1 MASPPSFS
9 APQSNL
15 LETLAPESIDTI
27 PILSALLARLQQ
39 NPSPNS
45 ILATSPPVAT
55 PSVNLSDKD
64 REGKDKGPIT
74 TKDIPAATD
83 SLKHGLQKARA
94 LVKEL
99 PDMHRTVE
107 EQEED
112 IRELEAKIKAQRK
125 VLMDLRNVGLEVK
138 RERTSRMET

>member
-1 MASPPSFS
+1 M
-9 APQSNL
+9 
-15 LETLAPESIDTI
+15 
-27 PILSALLARLQQ
+27 
-39 NPSPNS
+39 
-45 ILATSPPVAT
+45 AT
-55 PSVNLSDKD
+55 PSVNPSDKD

-125 VLMDLRNVGLEVK
+125 VLMDLKNVGLGVE
-138 RERTSRMET
+138 RERKSRMET